1 MCFYQ
6 IRGIVRSL
14 TRKQDI
20 ALKKLA
26 RTNTYL
32 NNLGVTNEIKNKIRS
47 WFDYNSNEHEIG
59 GFKKITKSS
68 H

>member
-1 MCFYQ
+1 MVLK

-20 ALKKLA
+20 ALKKVA

-32 NNLGVTNEIKNKIRS
+32 NNLGVTIEIKNKIRA
-47 WFDYNSNEHEIG
+47 WFDYIGNDNNIG
-59 GFKKITKSS
+59 GFLLIT
-68 H
+68 